1 MNIIRID
8 KNNQI
13 NGDGLRCVIW
23 VSGCENC
30 CEQCHNPET
39 WNYDLGTQL
48 DDSHMQEIYS
58 QLNKEEISG
67 ITLTGG
73 DPLSPK
79 NRKATQKLCKTIK
92 QKYPNKTI
100 WIYTGHLFD
109 EVKSFITDA
118 DVLID
123 GKYDYKL
130 NPGVGKC
137 LWRGSTNQRIID
149 IQASLKTNQ
158 ICMWSNDLF

>member
-1 MNIIRID
+1 
-8 KNNQI
+8 
-13 NGDGLRCVIW
+13 
-23 VSGCENC
+23 
-30 CEQCHNPET
+30 
-39 WNYDLGTQL
+39 
-48 DDSHMQEIYS
+48 MQEIYS

-130 NPGVGKC
+130 NRGVGKC

-149 IQASLKTNQ
+149 IQESLKNNQ
-158 ICMWSNDLF
+158 ICLWSNDLL